1 VTPVPQSRSLIS
13 SRAAERKARLRA
25 SILQRHPTLLSGH
38 NDSSNLA
45 LGQDDRGCCVV
56 VPARVRLE
64 HCHIVGATGSGKTK
78 LIEHKIRQD
87 ILKNHGACLID
98 PHGSH
103 GDSCYRSVLSWI
115 EREGLSQSRTIHLI
129 DPNASSH
136 VTGFNPLMLPDPDYD
151 PAVIADAVLEAIER
165 LWGEERTDAKPTL
178 QRVLTAAV
186 TALCELGLTLNELR
200 FLFDDPDDQHGVRAW
215 LIGQLRNKVARGE
228 LRWLDGIAREPRG
241 RAEFRL
247 EVTGPRNRFA
257 KILHLD
263 SLALMV
269 GQQERG
275 LDFRAAL
282 DEGHIILANLAPGPR
297 LSDKAAQM
305 LGRLLLRML
314 FFHAQRRRRTDRP
327 FYLYADEAHLFLSGD
342 VARFLAEIRKYGV
355 GCVLSHQYLGQL
367 EQVGLDLLDSVKSNT
382 NIKVI
387 FRSRDPEQAAA
398 LAEMVVPFD
407 LERPVEAL
415 VKPAVVG
422 HRIREMHGETQSEQ
436 LATTLSRGMTHAQGR
451 TIGLSHS
458 LMSAQS
464 RSLNQ
469 GYSIGQAAS
478 WSEGRSLSRGSS
490 AGSGDST
497 TESSGAAAGTNETE
511 SYAPPP
517 ETLLGKGEP
526 ELRGTAKGKSD
537 QRSNSKAHTHMS
549 SLSENQSRAANSS
562 RAASWSVGRN
572 FSRSR
577 GWSESAGRTDSIS
590 RVTSESSSVSVG
602 RTSGTTSGSSLQ
614 EALEPIY
621 RDLPSAVHSIE
632 NVRYLAARAVR
643 NLATGQAIVS
653 YVDENGLQTS
663 FLRVPPIESCAF
675 PPELFEK
682 LRTQV
687 LDASPSASPTEEAR
701 AHIARRAE
709 RLLAAARERP
719 VSADDAPRSYRIKKS
734 RSPKAV
740 KSSGLHGQR
749 NATLRSPRQG
759 RLTAVASGDQDP

>member
-1 VTPVPQSRSLIS
+1 MEERPQTFVA
-13 SRAAERKARLRA
+13 SRAAELRA
-25 SILQRHPTLLSGH
+25 KLRAGILQRYPALSLRVY
-38 NDSSNLA
+38 DPSA
-45 LGQDDRGCCVV
+45 LSLGRDERGANVA
-56 VPARVRLE
+56 VPANVRLQ

-78 LIEHKIRQD
+78 LIEHKFRQD
-87 ILKNHGACLID
+87 ILNNHGTCLID

-103 GDSCYRSVLSWI
+103 PDSCYRSILSWI
-115 EREGLSQSRTIHLI
+115 ERKGLSQSRTIHII
-129 DPNASSH
+129 DPNAGSH
-136 VTGFNPLMLPDPDYD
+136 VTGFNPLMLPDPEYD

-165 LWGEERTDAKPTL
+165 LWGEERTDGKPTL

-200 FLFDDPDDQHGVRAW
+200 FLFDDAYDEHGVRAW
-215 LIGQLRNKVARGE
+215 LIDQLRNEVARGE
-228 LRWLDGIAREPRG
+228 LRWLDGITREPRG

-282 DEGHIILANLAPGPR
+282 DDGHVILANLSPGPR

-314 FFHAQRRRRTDRP
+314 FFHAQRRHNTGRP
-327 FYLYADEAHLFLSGD
+327 FFLYADEAHLFLSGD
-342 VARFLAEIRKYGV
+342 VARLLSEIRKYGV
-355 GCVLSHQYLGQL
+355 GCVLSHQYLAQL
-367 EQVGLDLLDSVKSNT
+367 EQVGLDLLDALKSNC

-407 LERPVEAL
+407 LERPVETL

-422 HRIREMHGETQSEQ
+422 HRIRRLHGETQSEQ
-436 LATTLSRGMTHAQGR
+436 LATTLSRGTTHAQGR

-458 LMSAQS
+458 RMSTQS

-469 GYSIGQAAS
+469 GYSIGQGES
-478 WSEGRSLSRGSS
+478 WSDGRSLSRGSS
-490 AGSGDST
+490 AGSGDAT
-497 TESSGAAAGTNETE
+497 TDSSGTAAGTSETE
-511 SYAPPP
+511 NYAPPP
-517 ETLLGKGEP
+517 ESLLGKGEP
-526 ELRGTAKGKSD
+526 ELRGTSKGKSD
-537 QRSNSKAHTHMS
+537 QSSSSKARTHTS
-549 SLSENQSRAANSS
+549 SLSKNQSRTASSS
-562 RAASWSVGRN
+562 RAASWSVGRS

-590 RVTSESSSVSVG
+590 RMTSESSSVSVG

-759 RLTAVASGDQDP
+759 RPTAVASGDQDP